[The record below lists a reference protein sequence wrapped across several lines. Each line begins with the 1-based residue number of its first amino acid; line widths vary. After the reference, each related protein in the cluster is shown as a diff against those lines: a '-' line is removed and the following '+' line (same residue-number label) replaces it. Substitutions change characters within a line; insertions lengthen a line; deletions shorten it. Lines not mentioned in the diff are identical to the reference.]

1 MKKLLFILFSVIA
14 FASCQSD
21 MQSGDALSDR
31 RIKVFRYDRLQ
42 YEATV
47 MNSISAIQKMNMD
60 YPQATR
66 ILIEDV
72 LMLGSVDAPDINER
86 LCTYYSDSVLLR
98 LMEEAEEKF
107 SDMTPIEER
116 LTEGFK
122 RLKKEIPSLPVP
134 QVYAQISALNQSV
147 VVGDSLLGISLD
159 KYMGEDYPLYKR
171 YYYAYQRRSMTPE
184 RILPDCFTFY
194 LVSLYPFGWE
204 TGHRTLFDV
213 MMHQG
218 KSIGWCEKSWGIL
231 RMQKCWVIPRLK
243 QTGVRRMGRN
253 CGTGWYAGDICRVPT
268 RW

>member
-1 MKKLLFILFSVIA
+1 MKKLLFILLSVIA

-159 KYMGEDYPLYKR
+159 KYMGEDYPC
-171 YYYAYQRRSMTPE
+171 TNV
-184 RILPDCFTFY
+184 II
-194 LVSLYPFGWE
+194 
-204 TGHRTLFDV
+204 
-213 MMHQG
+213 MHT
-218 KSIGWCEKSWGIL
+218 SAA
-231 RMQKCWVIPRLK
+231 R
-243 QTGVRRMGRN
+243 
-253 CGTGWYAGDICRVPT
+253 
-268 RW
+268 